1 MMPALYAAVYILAER
16 FFYFTGKQFP
26 VKKDL
31 FPNFENEVFTMSL
44 LFLKEKRLVP
54 FQIQF
59 TIIHN
64 LLCTSDK

>member
-1 MMPALYAAVYILAER
+1 MIPSLYAAMCILAER
-16 FFYFTGKQFP
+16 FYFTGKQFP

>member
-1 MMPALYAAVYILAER
+1 MIPALYAAVYILAER
-16 FFYFTGKQFP
+16 FFTLQGSNFL
-26 VKKDL
+26 KKDL

>member
-1 MMPALYAAVYILAER
+1 FSRLESGFHQHILSYNSTLYAAVCILAER

-44 LFLKEKRLVP
+44 LFLKEK
-54 FQIQF
+54 
-59 TIIHN
+59 
-64 LLCTSDK
+64 